1 MEEPAA
7 TRDAI
12 RAFDRYA
19 IEALGLPGIVLMEN
33 AGRQI
38 AKAARAMLAPGKRAS
53 VVILAG
59 PGNNGGDGF
68 VVARHL
74 AIAGI
79 RAEVALLAPREKTTG
94 DADTNLR
101 VLEAMGF
108 QVRALAGKV
117 EAVLG
122 ELRPMLAEA
131 DLVVDGLLGTGTRG
145 EIREPYASAIGAVN
159 DARRPVLAIDIPSGL
174 DPDTGKPLGPTI
186 RATKTVTLAAVK
198 VGFRK
203 PGAAEYTGEVVLA
216 DIGVPFTRFQG
227 DAGKKG

>member
-1 MEEPAA
+1 MEKPIA
-7 TRDAI
+7 TRGEI

-19 IEALGLPGIVLMEN
+19 IEALGVPGIVLMEN

-38 AKAARAMLAPGKRAS
+38 AEAARAMLAGRARPR

-79 RAEVALLAPREKTTG
+79 RPEVALLAPREKIVG

-108 QVRALAGKV
+108 QIRVLAGKV
-117 EAVLG
+117 EATLG

-131 DLVVDGLLGTGTRG
+131 DLVVDGMLGTGTRG
-145 EIREPYASAIGAVN
+145 EIREPYASVIGAVN

-174 DPDTGKPLGPTI
+174 DPDTGEPLGPTI

-216 DIGVPFTRFQG
+216 DIGVPFTHPAR
-227 DAGKKG
+227 

>member
-1 MEEPAA
+1 MEDPAA
-7 TRDAI
+7 TRDEI
-12 RAFDRYA
+12 RAFDRWA
-19 IEALGLPGIVLMEN
+19 IETLGLPGIVLMEN

-38 AKAARAMLAPGKRAS
+38 AEAARAMLAGRAKPR

-74 AIAGI
+74 AMAGI
-79 RAEVALLAPREKTTG
+79 RAEVALLAPREKIVG

-101 VLEAMGF
+101 ILEAMGF
-108 QVRALAGKV
+108 QIRVLAGAARAMV
-117 EAVLG
+117 GA
-122 ELRPMLAEA
+122 LRPLLAEA

-174 DPDTGKPLGPTI
+174 DPDTGKPLGPTV

-216 DIGVPFTRFQG
+216 DIGVPFSRSQG

>member
-1 MEEPAA
+1 MEKPVA
-7 TRDAI
+7 TRDEI

-19 IEALGLPGIVLMEN
+19 IEVLGLPGIVLMEN

-38 AKAARAMLAPGKRAS
+38 AEAARAMLAGRAKPR

-74 AIAGI
+74 AMAGI
-79 RAEVALLAPREKTTG
+79 RPEVVLLAPREKIVG

-101 VLEAMGF
+101 VLEPLGF
-108 QVRALAGKV
+108 QVRVLAGKV
-117 EAVLG
+117 EAMLG
-122 ELRPMLAEA
+122 ELRPLLAEA
-131 DLVVDGLLGTGTRG
+131 DLLVDGLLGTGTRG

-174 DPDTGKPLGPTI
+174 DPDTGKPLGPTV
-186 RATKTVTLAAVK
+186 RATKTVTMAAVK

-203 PGAAEYTGEVVLA
+203 PGAEQYTGEVILA

-227 DAGKKG
+227 DAGNKG

>member
-1 MEEPAA
+1 MEKPIA
-7 TRDAI
+7 TRDEI
-12 RAFDRYA
+12 RDFDRYA
-19 IEALGLPGIVLMEN
+19 IETLGVPGIVLMEN

-38 AKAARAMLAPGKRAS
+38 AEAARAMLAPGKRAR

-74 AIAGI
+74 AMAGI
-79 RAEVALLAPREKTTG
+79 RAEVVLLVPREKTTG

-101 VLEAMGF
+101 ILEAMGF
-108 QVRALAGKV
+108 QIRILAGKV
-117 EAVLG
+117 EAMLG

-131 DLVVDGLLGTGTRG
+131 DLVVDGMLGTGTRG
-145 EIREPYASAIGAVN
+145 EIREPYASVIGAVN

-174 DPDTGKPLGPTI
+174 DPDTGKPLGPTV
-186 RATKTVTLAAVK
+186 RATKTVTMAAIK
-198 VGFRK
+198 IGFRK
-203 PGAAEYTGEVVLA
+203 PGAAEYTGEVAVA
-216 DIGVPFTRFQG
+216 DLGVPFTRFQK

>member
-1 MEEPAA
+1 MEKPVA
-7 TRDAI
+7 TRDEI

-19 IEALGLPGIVLMEN
+19 IEVLGLPGIVLMEN

-38 AKAARAMLAPGKRAS
+38 AEAARAMLAGRAKPR

-74 AIAGI
+74 AMAGI
-79 RAEVALLAPREKTTG
+79 RPEVALLAPREKIVG

-101 VLEAMGF
+101 VLEPLGF
-108 QVRALAGKV
+108 QVRVLAGKV
-117 EAVLG
+117 EAMLG
-122 ELRPMLAEA
+122 ELRPLLAEA
-131 DLVVDGLLGTGTRG
+131 DLLVDGLLGTGTRG

-174 DPDTGKPLGPTI
+174 DPDTGKPLGPTV
-186 RATKTVTLAAVK
+186 RATKTVTMAAVK

-203 PGAAEYTGEVVLA
+203 PGAEQYTGEVILA

>member
-1 MEEPAA
+1 MKEKHRMEKPIA
-7 TRDAI
+7 TRDEI
-12 RAFDRYA
+12 RDFDRYA
-19 IEALGLPGIVLMEN
+19 IETLGVPGIVLMEN

-38 AKAARAMLAPGKRAS
+38 AEAARAMLAGRAKPR

-74 AIAGI
+74 AMAGI
-79 RAEVALLAPREKTTG
+79 RAEVALLAPREKIAG

-101 VLEAMGF
+101 ILEALGF
-108 QVRALAGKV
+108 QVRVLAGKV
-117 EAVLG
+117 EAALG
-122 ELRPMLAEA
+122 ELRPILAEA

-145 EIREPYASAIGAVN
+145 EIREPYASVIGAVN
-159 DARRPVLAIDIPSGL
+159 AARRPVLAIDIPSGL
-174 DPDTGKPLGPTI
+174 DPDTGKPLGPTV

-216 DIGVPFTRFQG
+216 DIGVRFERARG
-227 DAGKKG
+227 

>member
-1 MEEPAA
+1 MEKPVA
-7 TRDAI
+7 TRDEI

-19 IEALGLPGIVLMEN
+19 IEALGVPGVVLMEN

-38 AKAARAMLAPGKRAS
+38 ADVARAMLAERAKPR

-74 AIAGI
+74 AMAGI
-79 RAEVALLAPREKTTG
+79 RAEVALLAPREKIVG

-101 VLEAMGF
+101 VLEAVGPS
-108 QVRALAGKV
+108 VRVLAG
-117 EAVLG
+117 AARAMLG

-174 DPDTGKPLGPTI
+174 DPDTGEPLGPTV
-186 RATKTVTLAAVK
+186 RATKTVTMAAVK

-203 PGAAEYTGEVVLA
+203 PGAEQYTGEVILA
-216 DIGVPFTRFQG
+216 DIGVRFTRFQG

>member
-1 MEEPAA
+1 MEEPVA
-7 TRDAI
+7 TRDEI

-19 IEALGLPGIVLMEN
+19 IEALGVPGIVLMEN

-38 AKAARAMLAPGKRAS
+38 AEAARAMLAGRAKPR
-53 VVILAG
+53 VVILTG

-74 AIAGI
+74 AMAGI
-79 RAEVALLAPREKTTG
+79 RAEVALLAPREKIVG

-108 QVRALAGKV
+108 QVRVLAGKV
-117 EAVLG
+117 ETMLG

-131 DLVVDGLLGTGTRG
+131 DLVVDGMLGTGTRG
-145 EIREPYASAIGAVN
+145 EIREPYASVIGAVN

-216 DIGVPFTRFQG
+216 DIGVPFTHPAR
-227 DAGKKG
+227 

>member
-1 MEEPAA
+1 MEDPAA
-7 TRDAI
+7 TRDEI
-12 RAFDRYA
+12 RAFDRWA
-19 IEALGLPGIVLMEN
+19 IETLGLPGIVLMEN

-38 AKAARAMLAPGKRAS
+38 AEAARAMLAGRAKPR

-74 AIAGI
+74 AMAGI
-79 RAEVALLAPREKTTG
+79 RAEVALLAPREKIVG

-101 VLEAMGF
+101 ILEAMGF
-108 QVRALAGKV
+108 QIRVLAGAARAMV
-117 EAVLG
+117 GA
-122 ELRPMLAEA
+122 LRPLLAEA

-159 DARRPVLAIDIPSGL
+159 DARRPVLAIDNPSGL
-174 DPDTGKPLGPTI
+174 DPDTGKPLGPTV

-216 DIGVPFTRFQG
+216 DIGVRFTRLQG
-227 DAGKKG
+227 DAGEKG

>member
-1 MEEPAA
+1 MEEPVA
-7 TRDAI
+7 TRDEI

-19 IEALGLPGIVLMEN
+19 IEALGVPGIVLMEN

-38 AKAARAMLAPGKRAS
+38 AEAARAMLAGRAKPR

-74 AIAGI
+74 AMAGI
-79 RAEVALLAPREKTTG
+79 RAEVVLLAPREKIVG
-94 DADTNLR
+94 DAATNLR
-101 VLEAMGF
+101 VLEALGF
-108 QVRALAGKV
+108 RVRVLAGKV
-117 EAVLG
+117 EAMLG
-122 ELRPMLAEA
+122 ELRPRLAEA
-131 DLVVDGLLGTGTRG
+131 DLVVDGMLGTGTRG

-174 DPDTGKPLGPTI
+174 DPDTGKPLGPTV
-186 RATKTVTLAAVK
+186 RATKTVTLAAAK

-203 PGAAEYTGEVVLA
+203 PGAEEYTGEVVLA
-216 DIGVPFTRFQG
+216 DIGVPFTHPAR
-227 DAGKKG
+227 

>member
-1 MEEPAA
+1 MEKPIA
-7 TRDAI
+7 TRDEI

-38 AKAARAMLAPGKRAS
+38 AEAARAMLAGRKKPR

-74 AIAGI
+74 AMAGI
-79 RAEVALLAPREKTTG
+79 RAEVALLAPREKIVG

-108 QVRALAGKV
+108 QIRVLAGKV
-117 EAVLG
+117 EAMLG

-131 DLVVDGLLGTGTRG
+131 DLVVDGMLGTGTRG

-216 DIGVPFTRFQG
+216 DIGVPFTHPAR
-227 DAGKKG
+227 

>member
-1 MEEPAA
+1 MEKPVA
-7 TRDAI
+7 TRDEI

-19 IEALGLPGIVLMEN
+19 IEDLGVPGVVLMEN

-38 AKAARAMLAPGKRAS
+38 ADVARAMLAERAKPR

-74 AIAGI
+74 AMAGI
-79 RAEVALLAPREKTTG
+79 RAEVALLAPREKIVG

-101 VLEAMGF
+101 VLEAVGPS
-108 QVRALAGKV
+108 VRVLAGKV
-117 EAVLG
+117 EAMLG

-131 DLVVDGLLGTGTRG
+131 DLLVDGLLGTGTRG

-174 DPDTGKPLGPTI
+174 DPDTGEPLGPTV
-186 RATKTVTLAAVK
+186 RATKTVTMAAVK

-203 PGAAEYTGEVVLA
+203 PGAEQYTGEVILA
-216 DIGVPFTRFQG
+216 DIGVRFTRFQG